1 AADGALGELGALDAR
16 PWHAEAVGEAAQ
28 RPGDRAPAAGDGP
41 ATHARFAAV
50 RRLFVDDEIEWHD
63 LRDEV
68 GERGERL
75 LARVRQPRRE
85 RQLELA
91 VYRGGAERHVLDRLH
106 EDAAGLRP
114 AIDRLV
120 EEMPR
125 QPIHFAQIAMI
136 VDRSEERR
144 VGNEG

>member
-1 AADGALGELGALDAR
+1 ALGALDAR
-16 PWHAEAVGEAAQ
+16 PWHAEAVGEVAQ

-50 RRLFVDDEIEWHD
+50 SRLLGHDEIEWHD

-114 AIDRLV
+114 AIERLV
-120 EEMPR
+120 EESR
-125 QPIHFAQIAMI
+125 RRPIHFAQLGILF
-136 VDRSEERR
+136 
-144 VGNEG
+144 GGLG